1 ALQYVL
7 DAGPGFVSYLWHDGS
22 TGQTYTIK
30 TPGIN
35 NCGVT
40 VTDLNGCTGYDEIKI
55 MLAVPDI
62 GVVEIMNP
70 KTSCSL
76 GTDEN
81 VRIAIQNLS
90 NWDID
95 KSEIIAVAY
104 SLNGCTGYDEI
115 KIMLAVPDIGVV
127 EIVNPKTSCSLGT
140 DENVR
145 IAIQNLS
152 NWDIDKSASISV
164 AYSLN
169 GRPAVTENVVL
180 NATFENGAVI
190 YHAFVHSEDLSTPDN
205 YVITAATVYESDL
218 IPSNDT
224 MKINFSVYGSPVVD
238 IGNGRDT
245 ILTYN
250 PVVLSATQGYASYK
264 WQDGSTGSDF
274 GINTPGAG
282 MYSVLVT
289 GSNGC
294 STRDSVYVAYDV
306 PDIGINRIVAP
317 VTSCNT
323 GQNNPVSFEV
333 VNNGFYRITGN
344 ETITASYKV
353 NNGVPITETIK
364 LAATL
369 YPGQSGIVS
378 FTTWYDFS
386 EAGNYQINITLEY
399 TPDQN
404 PINNTLSNTISVWNF
419 PEIEIGGGKDTIKT
433 YTLPITLDAGT
444 GFVSYQWQ
452 DNSAGSTFNVTQW
465 NLYWV
470 RVTDEHGCSS
480 ADSVYVY
487 SPFNIN
493 DLQIFPGKVNIYPN
507 PVQDILHVAVDMDVV
522 KNIRMELFDLKSILA
537 YRKDLK
543 QIQSA
548 DNDIYVNGFAPGEY
562 FLRISVD
569 KVSHTYKVIVK

>member
-1 ALQYVL
+1 
-7 DAGPGFVSYLWHDGS
+7 VS
-22 TGQTYTIK
+22 
-30 TPGIN
+30 
-35 NCGVT
+35 
-40 VTDLNGCTGYDEIKI
+40 
-55 MLAVPDI
+55 
-62 GVVEIMNP
+62 
-70 KTSCSL
+70 
-76 GTDEN
+76 
-81 VRIAIQNLS
+81 
-90 NWDID
+90 
-95 KSEIIAVAY
+95 
-104 SLNGCTGYDEI
+104 
-115 KIMLAVPDIGVV
+115 
-127 EIVNPKTSCSLGT
+127 
-140 DENVR
+140 
-145 IAIQNLS
+145 
-152 NWDIDKSASISV
+152 
-164 AYSLN
+164 
-169 GRPAVTENVVL
+169 
-180 NATFENGAVI
+180 
-190 YHAFVHSEDLSTPDN
+190 
-205 YVITAATVYESDL
+205 
-218 IPSNDT
+218 
-224 MKINFSVYGSPVVD
+224 
-238 IGNGRDT
+238 
-245 ILTYN
+245 
-250 PVVLSATQGYASYK
+250 
-264 WQDGSTGSDF
+264 
-274 GINTPGAG
+274 
-282 MYSVLVT
+282 

-378 FTTWYDFS
+378 FTTRYDFS